1 GDNNVVLSGGE
12 YEDDFE
18 DIQNY
23 IAINPPYTLSI
34 TIDDFGWCDN
44 EIDYVVTVGGV
55 LDISGTV
62 EAVCDDSF
70 TWDFPLVSDLTACIP
85 ACPAPTAFQVTGVT
99 PATASLSWSGTG
111 NFIVEYGLS
120 GFTQGTGTEVPV
132 SGTSTTLSPLT
143 EGQAYQAYIV
153 KDCGGGIKSAPVGP
167 VSFTP
172 SSTVTYTGG
181 NISTMHVASPT
192 TSTVSNCPGTLTIV
206 VPEGKRIAS
215 LTTEYTMT
223 ATEWKSE
230 QRSYLYSPTLSV
242 GESQI
247 FSGTGN
253 SAGIQSYSRSV
264 PFLNGATGTI
274 TVELRAFR
282 TYSSGESGTCNITDN

>member
-1 GDNNVVLSGGE
+1 MEKIDISFRKKTKRWLGLLTFCLMLFMGQMGFAQQCEIAVTISSDGWGDATTWELLDGDNNVVLSGGG
-12 YEDDFE
+12 YSNGFE
-18 DIQNY
+18 DTQTY
-23 IAINPPYTLSI
+23 TAINPPYALSI

-132 SGTSTTLSPLT
+132 
-143 EGQAYQAYIV
+143 
-153 KDCGGGIKSAPVGP
+153 
-167 VSFTP
+167 
-172 SSTVTYTGG
+172 
-181 NISTMHVASPT
+181 
-192 TSTVSNCPGTLTIV
+192 
-206 VPEGKRIAS
+206 
-215 LTTEYTMT
+215 
-223 ATEWKSE
+223 
-230 QRSYLYSPTLSV
+230 
-242 GESQI
+242 
-247 FSGTGN
+247 
-253 SAGIQSYSRSV
+253 
-264 PFLNGATGTI
+264 
-274 TVELRAFR
+274 
-282 TYSSGESGTCNITDN
+282 